1 MVGTMA
7 KIDDSVKK
15 KVPELRFKGFTDD
28 WEERKLGDTET
39 HFTDGNYGE
48 SYPSAKDMSDKA
60 NGIPFLRGS
69 DFSNGYLDSS
79 NANYIKPEKHA
90 ELTSG
95 HIKQDDIVIAVRGSL
110 GTLGYAT
117 KENEGWNINSQLAI
131 LRTNKSEISG
141 MFLIQYLLGSKGQK
155 EIFSRNTGTAL
166 KQLPI
171 KQLKDI
177 PVPVPTL
184 LEQQKI
190 GSFFKQLDNTIALH
204 QRKLDLL
211 KEQKKGYLQKMFPKN
226 GAKVPELRFAGFADD
241 WEERKLG
248 DTETHFTDGNYGES
262 YPSAKDMSDKANG
275 IPFLRGSDFSNGY
288 LDSSNANYIKPE
300 KHAELTS
307 GHIKQDDIVIAVRG
321 SLGTLGYA
329 TKENEGWNIN
339 SQLAILRTNKSEISG
354 MFLIQYLLGSK
365 GQKEIFSRNTGTAL
379 KQLPIKQ
386 LKDIPVPVPTLLEQ
400 QKIGSFFKQLDNTIA
415 LHQRK
420 LDLLKEQ
427 KKGFLQKMFV

>member
-1 MVGTMA
+1 M
-7 KIDDSVKK
+7 SKK
-15 KVPELRFKGFTDD
+15 SPQLRFEGFTDD

-95 HIKQDDIVIAVRGSL
+95 HIKQDDIVLAVRGSL

-190 GSFFKQLDNTIALH
+190 GNFFKELDSTIALH

-211 KEQKKGYLQKMFPKN
+211 KEQKKGYLQKMFPKT
-226 GAKVPELRFAGFADD
+226 GEKIPELRFAGFADD

-248 DTETHFTDGNYGES
+248 DVGDTFTGLTGKTKEDFGHG
-262 YPSAKDMSDKANG
+262 SAKFVTYVNVFQNPIATLDQLDAVEIDEKQNQVQKGDVFFTTSSETPEEVGMSSVWTYDTKNVYLNSFTFGYRPRVSFDLNYMASMLRSPSIRKKITFLAQG
-275 IPFLRGSDFSNGY
+275 ISRYNIS
-288 LDSSNANYIKPE
+288 K
-300 KHAELTS
+300 
-307 GHIKQDDIVIAVRG
+307 
-321 SLGTLGYA
+321 
-329 TKENEGWNIN
+329 TKMLEIEIPAPN
-339 SQLAILRTNKSEISG
+339 LSE
-354 MFLIQYLLGSK
+354 
-365 GQKEIFSRNTGTAL
+365 QK
-379 KQLPIKQ
+379 
-386 LKDIPVPVPTLLEQ
+386 
-400 QKIGSFFKQLDNTIA
+400 KIGSFFKLLDDTIA

-427 KKGFLQKMFV
+427 KKGYLQKMFV